1 MIPAEEEAKEFL
13 LSLRTTTGWSLR
25 KAAKEFPAH
34 YNTINGWE
42 KKGEKGTSVDQLRWV
57 AMIARRFPAARY
69 LVLKFFG
76 VPVSEMEP
84 EVDEEM
90 QERVERLRVIQ
101 EAAKRDPSLQYA
113 LDGID
118 LLIERTSG
126 QVAEA

>member
-1 MIPAEEEAKEFL
+1 MIPSVEETKDL
-13 LSLRTTTGWSLR
+13 LLGLRTSTGWSLR
-25 KAAKEFPAH
+25 RAAQEFPAH

-57 AMIARRFPAARY
+57 AMVARRFPAARF

-76 VPVSEMEP
+76 VPVSAMEP
-84 EVDEEM
+84 EPEEEM

-118 LLIERTSG
+118 LLIERTSSQAAG
-126 QVAEA
+126 A